1 MENYSKDVLKK
12 ELDSLNIFKEGYKN
26 QIKKRSGNELK
37 FVEEQLFSV
46 NNKISEI
53 EKTLKTLW
61 KYNGGMM
68 LR

>member
-53 EKTLKTLW
+53 EKTLKIL
-61 KYNGGMM
+61 
-68 LR
+68 

>member
-53 EKTLKTLW
+53 EKTLKTS
-61 KYNGGMM
+61 
-68 LR
+68 

>member
-12 ELDSLNIFKEGYKN
+12 ELDSLNMFKEGYKN

-53 EKTLKTLW
+53 EKTLKIL
-61 KYNGGMM
+61 
-68 LR
+68 

>member
-53 EKTLKTLW
+53 EKTLKTL
-61 KYNGGMM
+61 
-68 LR
+68 

>member
-1 MENYSKDVLKK
+1 LKK

-53 EKTLKTLW
+53 EKTLKTL
-61 KYNGGMM
+61 
-68 LR
+68 

>member
-12 ELDSLNIFKEGYKN
+12 ELDSLNMFKEGYKN

-53 EKTLKTLW
+53 EKTLKTL
-61 KYNGGMM
+61 
-68 LR
+68 

>member
-37 FVEEQLFSV
+37 FVEEQLFIV

-53 EKTLKTLW
+53 EKTLKTL
-61 KYNGGMM
+61 
-68 LR
+68 

>member
-12 ELDSLNIFKEGYKN
+12 ELDSLNMFKEGYKN

-53 EKTLKTLW
+53 EKTLKII
-61 KYNGGMM
+61 
-68 LR
+68 